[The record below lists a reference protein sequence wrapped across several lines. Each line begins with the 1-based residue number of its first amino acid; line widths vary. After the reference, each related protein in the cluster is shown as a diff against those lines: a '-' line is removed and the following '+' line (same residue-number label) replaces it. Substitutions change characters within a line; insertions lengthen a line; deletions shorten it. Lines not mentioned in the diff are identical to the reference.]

1 MGIRRDDHASI
12 GATLLSTYLRD
23 FKTILIL
30 GAEQIKYG
38 LFYCDQL

>member
-1 MGIRRDDHASI
+1 MEIRQDDHAPV
-12 GATLLSTYLRD
+12 GTTLLSTYLRY

-30 GAEQIKYG
+30 GEEQIKNG